1 MLGSGPIQK
10 EVLWREGS
18 GEFWVSGIGKSSVDV
33 IGDSLV
39 VVFWQFELTY
49 LAVGAK
55 FTLFFYLEA
64 FGAELSIVSILFGD
78 SLLLSIFQALHLLLS
93 F

>member
-1 MLGSGPIQK
+1 MLGSRPIQK

-49 LAVGAK
+49 LAVGA
-55 FTLFFYLEA
+55 
-64 FGAELSIVSILFGD
+64 ELSIVSILFGD
-78 SLLLSIFQALHLLLS
+78 SLLLSIFQALHLSLS

>member
-49 LAVGAK
+49 LAVGA
-55 FTLFFYLEA
+55 
-64 FGAELSIVSILFGD
+64 ELSIVSILFGD
-78 SLLLSIFQALHLLLS
+78 SLLLSIFQALHLSLS